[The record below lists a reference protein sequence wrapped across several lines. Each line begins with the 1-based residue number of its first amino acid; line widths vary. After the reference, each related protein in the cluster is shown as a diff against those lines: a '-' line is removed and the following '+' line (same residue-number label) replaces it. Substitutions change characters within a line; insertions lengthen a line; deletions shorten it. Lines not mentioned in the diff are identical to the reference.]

1 MVFSRSCSPGYA
13 AKISCTPWLR
23 SDVVLWR
30 PCFFWREGLA
40 HSPPCFINE
49 TYGPHGGSDSKIHQH
64 SSWSSAPSKIEYTSL
79 YISFKRIIHSCVIVL
94 SPRSLMMSWTN
105 LCIPYHHGPSSSQTK
120 TLGES
125 ARLISVL
132 NHIRIHDSSG
142 LRRYMAPP

>member
-13 AKISCTPWLR
+13 AKISCTPWLC
-23 SDVVLWR
+23 SDAVLCATMCIRINPSMRCCKILR
-30 PCFFWREGLA
+30 PHR
-40 HSPPCFINE
+40 
-49 TYGPHGGSDSKIHQH
+49 GSDSKIHQH

-79 YISFKRIIHSCVIVL
+79 CISFKRIIHSCLIVL
-94 SPRSLMMSWTN
+94 SPCSLMMSWTN

-125 ARLISVL
+125 ARLIGAL
-132 NHIRIHDSSG
+132 HNIRIHDSSG